1 MPRSL
6 VLFLLLFT
14 WSARADDG
22 LVEVA
27 SSHDVKETVSRFEAA
42 LARAKVTLAAK
53 IDHAAAAEKVGEH
66 LPPTVLLIF
75 GNPKLGSPLM
85 QCAPTAGLDLPLKAL
100 IRDDGK
106 GRAIVTYSAP
116 AWIAARHGG
125 KGCDEVVK
133 KMAAALQTFVSAATE

>member
-6 VLFLLLFT
+6 VLTLLLFA

-42 LARAKVTLAAK
+42 LARAKVTVVAK
-53 IDHAAAAEKVGEH
+53 VDHAAAAKKVG
-66 LPPTVLLIF
+66 T
-75 GNPKLGSPLM
+75 PLM
-85 QCAPTAGLDLPLKAL
+85 QCAPTSGLDLPLKAL
-100 IRDDGK
+100 VRDDGK
-106 GRAIVTYSAP
+106 GRVTVTYSAP

-133 KMAAALQTFVSAATE
+133 KMDAALRTFVEAATQ

>member
-6 VLFLLLFT
+6 VLTLLLFA

-42 LARAKVTLAAK
+42 LARAKVTVVAK
-53 IDHAAAAEKVGEH
+53 VDHAAAAEKVGER

-75 GNPKLGSPLM
+75 GSPKLGTPLM
-85 QCAPTAGLDLPLKAL
+85 QCAPTSGLDLPLKAL
-100 IRDDGK
+100 VRDDGK
-106 GRAIVTYSAP
+106 GRVTVTYSAP
-116 AWIAARHGG
+116 VWIAARHGG

-133 KMAAALQTFVSAATE
+133 KMDAALRTFVEAATQ